1 MVLVI
6 LAAGFGSRY
15 GGLKQVDVVSGENEA
30 IIDFSIYDAIRN
42 GFTKVVFVVRED
54 ILETMKNLYNTKLNG
69 NIAIDFVCQKI
80 TAIPSEFSNNYR
92 IKPWGT
98 AHALLTVKN
107 VVNDNFCVINADD
120 FYGNEAFLKIA
131 NFLKNTS
138 NSSNQYAM
146 VGFQIQNTLS
156 QNGTVSRGECKIDTN
171 NSLKEVIERTN
182 ITSVDDQIVYI
193 ENDLKKEI
201 EKDTLVSMN
210 FWGFTPTIFKE
221 MDMLFYQFLEQN
233 YLTEKKEFYLPA
245 VVNFLLEKKK
255 ASVKILKTTA
265 NWMGVTYKEDK
276 ETVATKISE
285 LKRKGIY
292 PQSLWN

>member
-6 LAAGFGSRY
+6 LAAGLGSRY

-42 GFTKVVFVVRED
+42 GFKKVIFVVRED
-54 ILETMKNLYNTKLNG
+54 ILETMKTLYVSKLNG
-69 NIAIDFVCQKI
+69 KIEIDFLCQKI
-80 TAIPSEFSNNYR
+80 AKVPSEFKNNNR

-107 VVNDNFCVINADD
+107 HVRENFCVINADD
-120 FYGNEAFLKIA
+120 FYGNEAFSKIT
-131 NFLKNTS
+131 NFLKSASNT
-138 NSSNQYAM
+138 SNQYAM

-156 QNGTVSRGECKIDTN
+156 QNGTVSRGECFTN
-171 NSLKEVIERTN
+171 TNSDLEKVIERTN
-182 ITSVDDQIVYI
+182 ITLIGDEIIYS
-193 ENDLKKEI
+193 ENNQKKEI
-201 EKDTLVSMN
+201 EKNTLVSMN

-221 MDMLFYQFLEQN
+221 MDKLFYQFLEQN

-245 VVNFLLEKKK
+245 VVNYLLENKK
-255 ASVKILKTTA
+255 ASVKVLETTA

-276 ETVATKISE
+276 KGVITKISE
-285 LKRKGIY
+285 LKSEGIY
-292 PQSLWN
+292 PENLWS